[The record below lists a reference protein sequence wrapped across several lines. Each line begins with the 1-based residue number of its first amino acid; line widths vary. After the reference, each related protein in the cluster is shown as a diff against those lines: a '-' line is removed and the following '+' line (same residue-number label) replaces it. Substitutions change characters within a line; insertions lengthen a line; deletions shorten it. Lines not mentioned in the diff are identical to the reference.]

1 MTRTRTELAEM
12 FRRLDAE
19 LATLAASGASDDERW
34 RIVEELA
41 HVPASVVS
49 EEDRLWW
56 WQQLYDSL
64 ERYGLTDLA
73 SLGAAGR

>member
-1 MTRTRTELAEM
+1 MTLTRPELAEM

-19 LATLAASGASDDERW
+19 LATLVASDASEDERW
-34 RIVEELA
+34 RVVEELA

-64 ERYGLTDLA
+64 ERHGLTDLA
-73 SLGAAGR
+73 SLGGARR